1 MEKRIWKVCGMREPD
16 NIREL
21 AALRPDYMGF
31 IFYEKS
37 SRYAL
42 PLHSPTNLEVL
53 SPETQRVGVF
63 VNESLSVI
71 LERAKQFSLSVIQ
84 LHGHE
89 IPELAK
95 ELRQEGMK
103 VWKAFSIKGP
113 EDFAKTQEY
122 EAVTDAFLFD
132 TFTEAYGGSGKT
144 FDWSWLAN
152 YSLSHPFLLS
162 GGIGPNSL
170 EALQALKHPSWMG
183 IDINSRFELAP
194 GIKDIHAITSFIH
207 AFNYGNQ

>member
-1 MEKRIWKVCGMREPD
+1 MERRIWKVCGMREPD

-37 SRYAL
+37 SRYVL
-42 PLHSPTNLEVL
+42 PILNPEHLNVL

-63 VNESLSVI
+63 VNEPLSVI

-89 IPELAK
+89 KPELAK
-95 ELRQEGMK
+95 ALKEEGLK
-103 VWKAFSIKGP
+103 VWKAFSIKGA
-113 EDFAKTQEY
+113 EDFAKTQDY
-122 EAVTDAFLFD
+122 AAMTDAFLFD
-132 TFTEAYGGSGKT
+132 TFTEHYGGSGKT
-144 FDWSWLAN
+144 FDWGLLAN

-162 GGIGPNSL
+162 GGIGPDSL
-170 EALQALKHPSWMG
+170 HALHAFQHPAWLG

-194 GIKDIHAITSFIH
+194 GNKDIQAITSFIH
-207 AFNYGNQ
+207 AFKNGKE